1 MKKLL
6 NLILLVTTSLLLLS
20 CEKEK
25 YPGAYPFNDIIF
37 FYTVNYIPIKQNTKI
52 IELSGWNRELYPMEL
67 WVDNEEI
74 ATISDDGYLIGKKE
88 GTVTVYA
95 KVTGTHRILE
105 KSNKYIIGEELTYL
119 SSIELE
125 ELFNLGIDV
134 DKDNKITSRDI
145 ENITS
150 FKYPITDHLLFRIS
164 PYIEQLDSLD
174 LIVYNQTLD
183 LSDIKIKKLRIKVV
197 NVSNLIK

>member
-6 NLILLVTTSLLLLS
+6 NLILLVTTSLFLLS

-125 ELFNLGIDV
+125 ELFYLGIDV
-134 DKDNKITSRDI
+134 DKNAIQRIECGKRFVTDI
-145 ENITS
+145 EIIAFTKVFGVS
-150 FKYPITDHLLFRIS
+150 FEELLIC
-164 PYIEQLDSLD
+164 
-174 LIVYNQTLD
+174 
-183 LSDIKIKKLRIKVV
+183 
-197 NVSNLIK
+197 